1 MNSRIFSETRKIWG
15 VGAMGWLVPAVYRS
29 IDRLASPS
37 ANLKRI
43 EWIQAPGHFEIKQN
57 PQSS

>member
-1 MNSRIFSETRKIWG
+1 
-15 VGAMGWLVPAVYRS
+15 MGWLVPAVYRS